1 LGWAGRGGLSKWG
14 VRFFFRFFF
23 FVVRRIFVE
32 VVGAYWSGVGAPL
45 LSVSVIRFACLFV
58 FFVVSLVVLG
68 SEKSQNCRH
77 M

>member
-1 LGWAGRGGLSKWG
+1 M
-14 VRFFFRFFF
+14 
-23 FVVRRIFVE
+23 RRIFVE
-32 VVGAYWSGVGAPL
+32 VVGAYCSGVGAPL
-45 LSVSVIRFACLFV
+45 LSVSVIGFACLFV